1 MMGPQYYINNF
12 SKEISDL
19 CMNKLNGTKGEQSP
33 NEYLKELH

>member
-19 CMNKLNGTKGEQSP
+19 AMDKLKKASQKSP
-33 NEYLKELH
+33 G